1 MAQKCRNDECHLN
14 QKYRDIAL
22 SICWF
27 LGLICGMYLFY
38 RTGTPAVSWMRRI
51 VNGSVSILSLF
62 GIYFFP
68 FLFTAYAIWITRP
81 ALLYVIAVARAA
93 LYAFVSLGVFVA
105 FGSSGWVVQG
115 LVLCCDSVLVFCLYT
130 MWLRVLRGCKSTG
143 AFFVFCVA
151 TICLLM
157 SAVDYC
163 VISPFWACL
172 IEN

>member
-1 MAQKCRNDECHLN
+1 MAQNCRNNEWHLN
-14 QKYRDIAL
+14 QKYRDVAL
-22 SICWF
+22 PICWF

-51 VNGSVSILSLF
+51 MSGSVSILRLF

-68 FLFTAYAIWITRP
+68 FLFTAYAIWIARP
-81 ALLYVIAVARAA
+81 GLLFVIAVARAA
-93 LYAFVSLGVFVA
+93 LYSFVSLGISVA

-130 MWLRVLRGCKSTG
+130 MWLRALRGYKSTG
-143 AFFVFCVA
+143 TFFVCWIS
-151 TICLLM
+151 TICMLM
-157 SAVDYC
+157 SAVNYC
-163 VISPFWACL
+163 VISPFLACL